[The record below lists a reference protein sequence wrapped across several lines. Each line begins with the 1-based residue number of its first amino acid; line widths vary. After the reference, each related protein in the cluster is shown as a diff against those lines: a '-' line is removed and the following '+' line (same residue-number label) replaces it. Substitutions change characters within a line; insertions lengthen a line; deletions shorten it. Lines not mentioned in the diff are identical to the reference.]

1 MAGDIMDNNESQMKI
16 PNLQICKGELESVK
30 PRRVSLLCKINPLF
44 AVLSFVTH
52 HWRGLFSL
60 MAMTA
65 GNYLVWSGFNPGTG
79 IDTMRR
85 WLKESGDPDLLRCYD
100 EAMDAKERNSWI
112 IAFKAYEKRYGKG
125 AWVQPFKQE
134 NFGGT
139 IAYKDIAELAVG
151 ISSAEERDE
160 FLTSHAATYE
170 TCVQNG
176 EIELAHRYGNTLKEL
191 RSKGG
196 KDWRVASR
204 NPFAICVYDAVQHK
218 PDLWNW
224 YLDNAEW
231 CDSFLMT
238 CEPEQEDEDGS
249 SRIAGLAEAAEFV
262 HDHLSLLKQFA
273 NEIGALSVDDLKGIA
288 DGDSLEES
296 KEVLFASCLLF
307 VGNYYNV
314 LEPMLKAS
322 SRISMLEAMAVVA
335 NNCTAF
341 GLGEENAI
349 DSPSKCRKAAEDF
362 IRIHDERKI
371 IWDFATDERG
381 TDCIAFCEKVGNYE
395 WCEQVIG
402 MFGEAEAVSFLN
414 AYYGDSSQ
422 LLRVATETL
431 YRCQEPGWAVLQEYR
446 DNKQVKDLLLK
457 PRIGYRLVPYY
468 LKKGYDGFSQLDGD
482 ERWIDELLDKNG
494 NLKRMDVSWYEMLP
508 IGGDVAT
515 VVKKWAQDRPVT
527 AGELAWAGVDVLD
540 TAGMAISF
548 GMSKVATTG
557 AKAAVKT
564 SVKQIARR
572 TARNVARRIS
582 RDIAKKMARKVA
594 KETALRAT
602 KHATKVG
609 ARKISFLKKVNKWF
623 RKIPG
628 VTLRGNNS
636 AVRITKK
643 STNELLGKS
652 WRAARKVDPKTWQ
665 NVYKGCKTLMWCR
678 YLGHTVPEKLPD
690 AMHTAL
696 ESAGEFVGKTI
707 NSLVVGAGDGLK
719 AAVREALGL
728 PEGGNYR
735 RLNWIL
741 GGILI
746 VSGMFMLMKPRNRR
760 GAASN

>member
-1 MAGDIMDNNESQMKI
+1 MS
-16 PNLQICKGELESVK
+16 CKV
-30 PRRVSLLCKINPLF
+30 NPFF
-44 AVLSFVTH
+44 ATLAFVAR

-65 GNYLVWSGFNPGTG
+65 GGYLVWSGFNPGTG
-79 IDTMRR
+79 VDTMRG

-125 AWVQPFKQE
+125 AWVQHFKQE
-134 NFGGT
+134 NLGGT

-238 CEPEQEDEDGS
+238 LEPVLHDGETAE
-249 SRIAGLAEAAEFV
+249 IAVLAEAIEAIREQSQLF
-262 HDHLSLLKQFA
+262 KQFSK
-273 NEIGALSVDDLKGIA
+273 EISALSENELKELA
-288 DGDSLEES
+288 DGGNLAECKES
-296 KEVLFASCLLF
+296 LFASCLMF
-307 VGNYYNV
+307 VCSYHNV
-314 LEPMLKAS
+314 LTLMLNAS
-322 SRISMLEAMAVVA
+322 SNISMLEAMAVVA

-349 DSPSKCRKAAEDF
+349 DSPGKCRNAAMGF

-371 IWDFATDERG
+371 IWDFAMDERG
-381 TDCIAFCEKVGNYE
+381 MDCIAFCENVGNYE

-402 MFGEAEAVSFLN
+402 MFGEAEVVSFLN
-414 AYYGDSSQ
+414 KYYGDSPQ

-431 YRCQEPGWAVLQEYR
+431 YRCQEPGWAVLKEYCG
-446 DNKQVKDLLLK
+446 NPQVKRLLLE
-457 PRIGYRLVPYY
+457 PRIGFRLVPFY
-468 LKKGYDGFSQLDGD
+468 LKFGYDWFSKLDED
-482 ERWIDELLDKNG
+482 PRWLPEYIDEKG
-494 NLKRMDVSWYEMLP
+494 NLKRKDVSWYEMSP

-515 VVKKWAQDRPVT
+515 VIKKWVQDRPVT

-540 TAGMAISF
+540 TAGMAFSL
-548 GMSKVATTG
+548 GMSKIATTG
-557 AKAAVKT
+557 AKVAVKT
-564 SVKQIARR
+564 SVKQITRR

-582 RDIAKKMARKVA
+582 KDIAKKMARRVA
-594 KETALRAT
+594 KGTALRSVN
-602 KHATKVG
+602 HATKVG

-623 RKIPG
+623 RKVPG
-628 VTLRGNNS
+628 VTFRGKNS
-636 AVRITKK
+636 AVRITNK

-652 WRAARKVDPKTWQ
+652 WRAARNVDPKTWQ

-678 YLGHTVPEKLPD
+678 YLGHTVPGNGIDFVHATLEK
-690 AMHTAL
+690 
-696 ESAGEFVGKTI
+696 AGEFVGRTI
-707 NSLVVGAGDGLK
+707 NSLVAGAGDGLK

-728 PEGGNYR
+728 PENGNYR
-735 RLNWIL
+735 WLNWVL
-741 GGILI
+741 GGILV

-760 GAASN
+760 GTVSN